1 MTSWDT
7 LEETVVVD
15 LAAADSWAAIEQIY
29 AAGVARI
36 AALAETS
43 GVALPTAFPSALP
56 TAFPVGRPIA
66 DPMAGIVGLPDVRSA
81 AGLLSERRARHA
93 SAETATLPRLA
104 A

>member
-15 LAAADSWAAIEQIY
+15 LAAADSWAAIERIY

-36 AALAETS
+36 AALAESS
-43 GVALPTAFPSALP
+43 GTALAFAGGMPVAE
-56 TAFPVGRPIA
+56 PIA
-66 DPMAGIVGLPDVRSA
+66 DPAAGIVQLTDVRAA
-81 AGLLSERRARHA
+81 AGLLADRRARHA
-93 SAETATLPRLA
+93 SAETATLPRIA